1 MEPDKL
7 TCEMKEKYEIIYKRR
22 RDLVSDLL
30 EVLRHKELLNIS
42 DLDVNKDIKVNLI
55 KVLKDTVI
63 YKLLGI
69 VNNLQMSVYDLSDI
83 NIIEMIQNTTLA
95 RYMGEGFTRNYKLRF
110 FVDTEKEV
118 YEMDP
123 VIELIID
130 DPEKDISDANKYKY
144 LKTFSMSV
152 DENYYPKEVKVNN
165 TYMESKKVIGIS
177 KVMKGVL
184 TTNRSGITEVV
195 IMYKFLTNLYKI
207 ITENTGVDLL
217 NNLIKE
223 IRLYSYDINNY
234 INKYQFSNDLD
245 GDVEDELY
253 KLFIATSGYSDNRTI
268 DLSELDIDYDKDSID
283 IVGLQSYDYTNVS
296 RELIFSTSIPYQDN
310 KDGAIFRV
318 NSSYKDEV
326 IKRENLEITNSV
338 LDLMANV
345 LIYYKLIINE

>member
-1 MEPDKL
+1 MEPNK
-7 TCEMKEKYEIIYKRR
+7 TIYEIKEKCEIIYKRR

-55 KVLKDTVI
+55 RILKDTVI

-69 VNNLQMSVYDLSDI
+69 INNLQMSVYDLSDI
-83 NIIEMIQNTTLA
+83 NIIEMIQNSTLT
-95 RYMGEGFTRNYKLRF
+95 RYMGEGFHRNYKLRF

-118 YEMDP
+118 YEIDP

-130 DPEKDISDANKYKY
+130 DPEKDISDDNKYRY

-152 DENYYPKEVKVNN
+152 DENYHPKEVVVNN
-165 TYMESKKVIGIS
+165 TYMEYKKGIGIS
-177 KVMKGVL
+177 NVMKSVL
-184 TTNRSGITEVV
+184 STDDSGIVEVV

-217 NNLIKE
+217 NKILKE
-223 IRLYSYDINNY
+223 MRLYSYDINND
-234 INKYQFSNDLD
+234 IHNYQFRDDLD

-253 KLFIATSGYSDNRTI
+253 KLFVASSGYSDNRTI
-268 DLSELDIDYDKDSID
+268 DLSELDIDYNEDSID

-318 NSSYKDEV
+318 NSRYKDEV
-326 IKRENLEITNSV
+326 IKRENLEITDSV

-345 LIYYKLIINE
+345 LIYYKLIMNE